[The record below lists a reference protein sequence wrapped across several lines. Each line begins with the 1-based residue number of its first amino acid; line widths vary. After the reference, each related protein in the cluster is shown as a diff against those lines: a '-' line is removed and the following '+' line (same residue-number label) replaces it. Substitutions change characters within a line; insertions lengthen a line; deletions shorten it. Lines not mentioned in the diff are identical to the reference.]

1 MNLRVWQ
8 RECIEQ
14 AVSQYKAGQPH
25 FLCLATPGAGKT
37 LMASILAKS
46 LISENLIDLVVCI
59 TPSLIVSDDFRFEL
73 EKQLGKK
80 LDGKLGSIGRCLTY
94 HSMLLEDD
102 LWSLFNEHRVFV
114 IFDEIHHCS
123 GSDIFN
129 ANAWGQKIISD
140 IKGKAIYTL
149 ALTGTP
155 WRSDSLPIT
164 LSRYT
169 DNESIH
175 CDYRY
180 GLTQAIS
187 DNVCRTPNITLIDND
202 KITLI
207 ESNSTSKYDSFN
219 ALFTESNCS
228 YQSLI
233 ENEPLIEY
241 MLIKADRKLTLLRHQ
256 DRKAGGLI
264 VASSV
269 SHAKAIY
276 SILRRLLNEDANIV
290 TYLEP
295 NSVSIIKKFKLSNT
309 KWIISVGMISEGT
322 NIPRL
327 KVCCYLTR
335 VKTEL
340 YFRQVLGR
348 IIRANGQEGDKGYLY
363 MPSEPTLT
371 EYAHRINMDI
381 PDKNII
387 YKEVITDRDNRIKDI
402 YVQNRVDKSK
412 EPPGEIFL
420 EEQASSIKIERESS
434 ILSSGYERSLK
445 LPGKFKLKSFS
456 LSDSLTKET
465 L

>member
-1 MNLRVWQ
+1 MKLRVWQ
-8 RECIEQ
+8 KECIEQ
-14 AVSQYKAGQPH
+14 AISKYKAGQPH

-37 LMASILAKS
+37 LMASILAKK
-46 LISENLIDLVVCI
+46 LISENLIDLVICI
-59 TPSLIVSDDFRFEL
+59 TPSLIVSSDFRLEL

-140 IKGKAIYTL
+140 IQGKATYTL

-155 WRSDSLPIT
+155 WRSDNVPIA
-164 LSRYT
+164 LSHYT
-169 DNESIH
+169 KSGLVQCN
-175 CDYRY
+175 YRY
-180 GLTQAIS
+180 GLARAIT

-202 KITLI
+202 RISL
-207 ESNSTSKYDSFN
+207 
-219 ALFTESNCS
+219 TESGCVTKFSSFKTLLKESDCS

-233 ENEPLIEY
+233 ESESLIEY
-241 MLIKADRKLTLLRHQ
+241 MLKQADEKLNHLRLS
-256 DRKAGGLI
+256 DDSAGGLI

-269 SHAKAIY
+269 SHAKTIHTA
-276 SILRRLLNEDANIV
+276 LTNCLGEKANII

-295 NSVSIIKKFKLSNT
+295 NAVSLIKQFKTSNK

-348 IIRANGQEGDKGYLY
+348 ILRANGKNNDMGYFY
-363 MPSEPTLT
+363 MPAEPTLA
-371 EYAHRINMDI
+371 EYAYRVNQDV
-381 PDKNII
+381 PSTNI
-387 YKEVITDRDNRIKDI
+387 VHKDI
-402 YVQNRVDKSK
+402 KFNKKSK
-412 EPPGEIFL
+412 EKKEQIKPTPFPPSHTI
-420 EEQASSIKIERESS
+420 SN
-434 ILSSGYERSLK
+434 YD
-445 LPGKFKLKSFS
+445 FS
-456 LSDSLTKET
+456 LSNNLEPLIPSSSLYNEYIDSLSINGLFKSFTLNLNIKEPC
-465 L
+465 

>member
-37 LMASILAKS
+37 LMASILAKR

-94 HSMLLEDD
+94 QSMLLEDD
-102 LWSLFNEHRVFV
+102 WWSLFNEHRVFV

-140 IKGKAIYTL
+140 IKGKATFTL

-155 WRSDSLPIT
+155 WRSDNVPIA
-164 LSRYT
+164 LSHYT
-169 DNESIH
+169 GSGLVQ

-180 GLTQAIS
+180 GLARAIT

-202 KITLI
+202 RISI
-207 ESNSTSKYDSFN
+207 
-219 ALFTESNCS
+219 TESGSIKSFSSFKTLLKESDCS

-233 ENEPLIEY
+233 ESEALIEY
-241 MLIKADRKLTLLRHQ
+241 MLKQADEKLNILRLSD
-256 DRKAGGLI
+256 DRAGGLI

-269 SHAKAIY
+269 SHAK
-276 SILRRLLNEDANIV
+276 SIHTVLTNRLGEKASIV
-290 TYLEP
+290 TYLET
-295 NSVSIIKKFKLSNT
+295 NAVSLIKQFKASNT

-348 IIRANGQEGDKGYLY
+348 VLRTNGMNSDKGYFY
-363 MPSEPTLT
+363 MPSEPTLA
-371 EYAHRINMDI
+371 EYAYRVNQDV
-381 PDKNII
+381 PSVNIVNRDMKFNTKSKDS
-387 YKEVITDRDNRIKDI
+387 KERIKSTQFPPSHTISNYDFSFS
-402 YVQNRVDKSK
+402 NDL
-412 EPPGEIFL
+412 EPPN
-420 EEQASSIKIERESS
+420 SSS
-434 ILSSGYERSLK
+434 
-445 LPGKFKLKSFS
+445 S
-456 LSDSLTKET
+456 LSKKYIDSLSINGLFKTFNLNLNIKKAC
-465 L
+465 

>member
-348 IIRANGQEGDKGYLY
+348 IIRANGQEGD
-363 MPSEPTLT
+363 
-371 EYAHRINMDI
+371 NVVV
-381 PDKNII
+381 N
-387 YKEVITDRDNRIKDI
+387 
-402 YVQNRVDKSK
+402 
-412 EPPGEIFL
+412 
-420 EEQASSIKIERESS
+420 
-434 ILSSGYERSLK
+434 
-445 LPGKFKLKSFS
+445 
-456 LSDSLTKET
+456 
-465 L
+465 